1 MAKVLI
7 VFGSTTGN
15 TEGVAENIEKVL
27 SGGGASVTLRNAADV
42 TANGLTTGYDL
53 VLFGCSTW
61 GEEDVELQDDFVPL
75 YENLEKADLS
85 GKKVAVFG
93 CGDTSYTHFC
103 GAVDAIEKK
112 AEGLGA
118 NIVTG
123 SLKIDGEPVAADV
136 EAWAKEVLA
145 VA

>member
-1 MAKVLI
+1 MI
-7 VFGSTTGN
+7 IFGSTTGN

-42 TANGLTTGYDL
+42 TADGLTTGYDL

-93 CGDTSYTHFC
+93 CGDTS
-103 GAVDAIEKK
+103 
-112 AEGLGA
+112 
-118 NIVTG
+118 
-123 SLKIDGEPVAADV
+123 
-136 EAWAKEVLA
+136 
-145 VA
+145 